1 MVGTKGKAR
10 ETSKSARFAAA
21 LALACATIPC
31 ACRTP
36 ENAQYAPA
44 KGVGAFEPEQPN
56 PLFVETTDPYAL
68 WDAVVDVIDNYY
80 VIESEIPVRV
90 YERQDTDGR
99 SYQYR
104 TEGRLETEPSIVGGV
119 LEPWRKN
126 GHECGSRWEAT
137 FQTMRTSAVVRVVP
151 EGEGF
156 FVYLSV
162 FQEIEDLP
170 RPLGST
176 VGYHQQFNDDVSQLT
191 QPVGEYAQSRG
202 WIPRGRDEELERTI
216 MRELAWR
223 VGAPRAVLHAGVDSN
238 LTP

>member
-104 TEGRLETEPSIVGGV
+104 TEGRLETEPSRAFSNRGARTAANVGPDGKR
-119 LEPWRKN
+119 PFRRCAPPPSFASSPK
-126 GHECGSRWEAT
+126 GRAFTSISPSSRSSK
-137 FQTMRTSAVVRVVP
+137 TSRAP
-151 EGEGF
+151 
-156 FVYLSV
+156 SAPPSD
-162 FQEIEDLP
+162 IINS
-170 RPLGST
+170 ST
-176 VGYHQQFNDDVSQLT
+176 TTS
-191 QPVGEYAQSRG
+191 PS
-202 WIPRGRDEELERTI
+202 
-216 MRELAWR
+216 
-223 VGAPRAVLHAGVDSN
+223 
-238 LTP
+238 